1 MGFGCVEG
9 AEEVETIWIFA
20 LCSVAFACSV
30 EGLGVVGEIVAVVKP
45 NSDFYALPTLRSI
58 APNKDHAP
66 IYKNTTM

>member
-1 MGFGCVEG
+1 MEG
-9 AEEVETIWIFA
+9 AEEVETGGVFI
-20 LCSVAFACSV
+20 LRGVAFTCSV
-30 EGLGVVGEIVAVVKP
+30 EGLGVVGEVVAVVKP